1 MKGSCDPESL
11 VSDVVLHV
19 VRYLIVTVNP
29 LTLFLG
35 GSRDGAGVR
44 GLVSQFCCLGSIPCP
59 GITCDVSGVCC

>member
-35 GSRDGAGVR
+35 GSRDGAVVR
-44 GLVSQFCCLGSIPCP
+44 GLASHYCCPGSIP
-59 GITCDVSGVCC
+59 

>member
-29 LTLFLG
+29 LTLWGGG
-35 GSRDGAGVR
+35 GSRDGAVVR
-44 GLVSQFCCLGSIPCP
+44 GLASHYCCPGSIP
-59 GITCDVSGVCC
+59 

>member
-29 LTLFLG
+29 LTLWG
-35 GSRDGAGVR
+35 GGGE
-44 GLVSQFCCLGSIPCP
+44 
-59 GITCDVSGVCC
+59 